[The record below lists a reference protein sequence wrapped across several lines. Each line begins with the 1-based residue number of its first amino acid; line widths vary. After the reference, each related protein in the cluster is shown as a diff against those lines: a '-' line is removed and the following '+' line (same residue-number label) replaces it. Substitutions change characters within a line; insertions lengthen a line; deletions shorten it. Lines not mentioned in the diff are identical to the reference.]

1 MIIKEIDSKLINTV
15 HSELNKNGFIHLKKK
30 IRPIYVSKFL
40 KILKQIYKK
49 GVNNKGLPERDT
61 KDLRINNLAKRHK
74 LFCDLISDNQIEK
87 ILIPILNDK
96 YYRHLPDNLPNYIL
110 GGFNGRSSGNKL
122 DLHIDSC
129 IPFKSDYK
137 NAILILFILEEMHKD
152 NGATIVVPKSHNSG
166 TFTNRKTKKY
176 KIINGQPGDILIMD
190 ARTWHGTTE
199 NLSNKSRW
207 VITSVFYAW
216 WMKQQVDF
224 TRSIPTNIF
233 NKLTNKQ
240 KQLLGF
246 CSIPP
251 VSEKDR
257 INIKCGYE
265 ILKKIKI

>member
-1 MIIKEIDSKLINTV
+1 MIIKNISNKLNNTI
-15 HSELNKNGFIHLKKK
+15 HNELNKNGYIHLKKK
-30 IRPIYVSKFL
+30 IHSTYAKKL
-40 KILKQIYKK
+40 LNILKKIYKK
-49 GVNNKGLPERDT
+49 GVNNKGLPDRD
-61 KDLRINNLAKRHK
+61 KRDLRINNLAKRHK
-74 LFCDLISDNQIEK
+74 IFCDLISDTQIEK
-87 ILIPILNDK
+87 ILKPILNDK
-96 YYRHLPDNLPNYIL
+96 YYRHLPNNLPNYIL

-129 IPFKSDYK
+129 IPFKSNYK

-166 TFTNRKTKKY
+166 TYTDRNTKKY
-176 KIINGQPGDILIMD
+176 KIITGEPGDILIMD

-224 TRSIPTNIF
+224 PRSIPKNIF
-233 NKLTNKQ
+233 YKLTNKQ